1 MDDTEYDDIE
11 TDDIYLDDID
21 SDDIEENPCDG
32 ISTISYFECWIN
44 KNALLQT
51 VFLPILPTGNE

>member
-1 MDDTEYDDIE
+1 VVEIADDIWMDDTEYDDIE

-32 ISTISYFECWIN
+32 ISTISSFAVTIKTN
-44 KNALLQT
+44 
-51 VFLPILPTGNE
+51 